1 MQWLVWVLAALNF
14 ESRLNRKYLPFASP
28 PIKVL
33 FAKLLGRW
41 SSLKLARAWASFPEE
56 EEGEEDWQVAKP
68 HLVLLQQQLALSQ
81 LAGIFNKIL

>member
-14 ESRLNRKYLPFASP
+14 ECRLNKKYLLVVSP
-28 PIKVL
+28 PKKVL